1 MINTK
6 KFYAISKDGSTI
18 SKLSKIQ
25 YQVSLKQ
32 FALLYL
38 RLIVREEG
46 YVFNKQGLVDY
57 MEGWLVWSEEAD
69 ETPSTKYSEMT
80 DMISDHLVRSM
91 HYLLV
96 WDEEHSY
103 WTNLCNE
110 DLEQVQ
116 EAIYEK
122 LETIEQPTKV

>member
-1 MINTK
+1 MNNTK
-6 KFYAISKDGSTI
+6 KFYAISKNGSTI
-18 SKLSKIQ
+18 TKLSKIQ
-25 YQVSLKQ
+25 YQVSLEQ

-57 MEGWLVWSEEAD
+57 MEGWLEWSAEAD

-80 DMISDHLVRSM
+80 YMISDHLVRSM

-110 DLEQVQ
+110 DLERVQ
-116 EAIYEK
+116 EAI
-122 LETIEQPTKV
+122 LRKVRNY